1 MRTRTALSA
10 VAVALTLVAAGCGG
24 DSAEQLAEDA
34 IEEATGGSADVD
46 ISDGTMKIT
55 TDTGNVTVSGGDEG
69 VKIESDEGT
78 IQMGEG
84 TELPDGFPG
93 EVPVPGGELVSAMGS
108 EDAFAVQFKV
118 DDAKTAFADYLN
130 ALESAGF
137 ELSGK
142 TEGGANGTF
151 LGAVSA
157 TGKGWDVSVSA
168 TGTGGQDILGLSVEK
183 AS

>member
-10 VAVALTLVAAGCGG
+10 AAVALTLVASGCGG
-24 DSAEQLAEDA
+24 GSAETQAKNA

-46 ISDGTMKIT
+46 INDGTMQIT
-55 TDTGNVTVSGGDEG
+55 TDTGNVTVSGDGEA
-69 VKIESDEGT
+69 VKVESDEGT
-78 IQMGEG
+78 YQMGTG

-93 EVPVPGGELVSAMGS
+93 EVPVPRGELTSAMSSDGT
-108 EDAFAVQFKV
+108 FAVLFKV
-118 DDAKTAFADYLN
+118 DDAKKAFADYLK

-142 TEGGANGTF
+142 TEGELNGNFFGT
-151 LGAVSA
+151 VSA

-168 TGTGGQDILGLSVEK
+168 SAANGEEVLGLTVEK
-183 AS
+183 TS